1 MLLRQIKNT
10 FYNLP
15 VMSSMTSEDDTDS
28 RRLGAPSV
36 KRRAPT
42 KRLGSDPWQSA
53 PTVMCV
59 TAWRT
64 KPRPRFMTCLR
75 QPADQSLT
83 HHKVAQHGSCAQS
96 GRVQVG
102 PMVYILFRR
111 CFIRSRST
119 DDFRPQSMEL
129 WQSEALRILF
139 VQARWMPQQHGS
151 SGFGYT
157 AVPVAR
163 IYVPLMSL
171 LQTVQGD
178 DCPYCH
184 LCRKG
189 EIKRRK
195 RKKIK
200 ELKAK

>member
-1 MLLRQIKNT
+1 MEAAHNRGECKWGPWFISCSEG
-10 FYNLP
+10 
-15 VMSSMTSEDDTDS
+15 VSS
-28 RRLGAPSV
+28 A
-36 KRRAPT
+36 
-42 KRLGSDPWQSA
+42 
-53 PTVMCV
+53 
-59 TAWRT
+59 
-64 KPRPRFMTCLR
+64 
-75 QPADQSLT
+75 
-83 HHKVAQHGSCAQS
+83 VAA
-96 GRVQVG
+96 R
-102 PMVYILFRR
+102 
-111 CFIRSRST
+111 
-119 DDFRPQSMEL
+119 DDFRPQAMEL

-139 VQARWMPQQHGS
+139 VQARWMPQQHGC

-171 LQTVQGD
+171 FQTVQGD